1 MQESIALHYDR
12 IKTIGTII
20 RALYLASYTSHGLG
34 YKQNRSQLT
43 TTITSYIFCHLESN
57 N

>member
-20 RALYLASYTSHGLG
+20 RVLYLASYT
-34 YKQNRSQLT
+34 YVER
-43 TTITSYIFCHLESN
+43 
-57 N
+57 